1 MSSAMPTQT
10 NIQVLFSAAKGTKKT
25 DKQTT
30 TTTTSVTS
38 TDVLCSTDP
47 ETQAFYDS
55 LTPSER
61 IAHTVAVEKLGT
73 SYTVRRTHGFLKWK
87 SLQK

>member
-1 MSSAMPTQT
+1 MSTQT
-10 NIQVLFSAAKGTKKT
+10 NIKTLFSACKGVQKTEKKVAKASAK
-25 DKQTT
+25 
-30 TTTTSVTS
+30 SVLEPA
-38 TDVLCSTDP
+38 DMLCSDDP
-47 ETQAFYDS
+47 EVQAFYRD
-55 LTPSER
+55 LTPYER

>member
-1 MSSAMPTQT
+1 MPTQT
-10 NIQVLFSAAKGTKKT
+10 NIKLLFSVAKGAKKT
-25 DKQTT
+25 EKAPNTA
-30 TTTTSVTS
+30 SS
-38 TDVLCSTDP
+38 PLEDVLRSTDP

-55 LTPSER
+55 LTPYER

>member
-1 MSSAMPTQT
+1 MPTQT
-10 NIQVLFSAAKGTKKT
+10 NIQVLFSAAKGAKKT
-25 DKQTT
+25 EKQTT
-30 TTTTSVTS
+30 HVTTELP
-38 TDVLCSTDP
+38 DLLRSTDP

-55 LTPSER
+55 LTPYER